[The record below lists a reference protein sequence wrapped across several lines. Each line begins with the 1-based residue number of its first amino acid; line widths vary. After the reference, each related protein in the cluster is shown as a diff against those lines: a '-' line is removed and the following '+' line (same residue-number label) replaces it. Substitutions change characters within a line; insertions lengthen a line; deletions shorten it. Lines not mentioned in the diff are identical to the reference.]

1 MIYRAL
7 PASGLTVA
15 WDIPNADLRDG
26 GRPVTTT
33 SFSWDN
39 EGWTVDTALGPERSQ
54 FVMRLSAQWLIQQ
67 VILFRDLEMPDL
79 WLATDGAGRWGEVN
93 GAHRTD
99 LDGCRLVMIGGTPV
113 THCIA
118 MRQLPLQIGHGAEV
132 KTAVIDAETL
142 GVVPAVLRFERLGES
157 IWRYTPGPDT
167 DMVEVVVDDHGLL
180 LDEPGRF
187 VRQDS

>member
-33 SFSWDN
+33 SFSWEN
-39 EGWTVDTALGPERSQ
+39 EGWTVDCALGPERSQ
-54 FVMRLSAQWLIQQ
+54 FVMRLSAQWHVQQ
-67 VILFRDLEMPDL
+67 VILFRDLEEPDL

-99 LDGCRLVMIGGTPV
+99 LDGCRLVMIGGTPIS
-113 THCIA
+113 HCIA
-118 MRQLPLQIGHGAEV
+118 MRQLPLQVGHGAEV

-157 IWRYTPGPDT
+157 SWRYTPGPET
-167 DMVEVVVDDHGLL
+167 DMVEVAVDDYGLL
-180 LDEPGRF
+180 VDEPGRF

>member
-7 PASGLTVA
+7 PASGLRVA
-15 WDIPNADLRDG
+15 WNIPNADLRDG
-26 GRPVTTT
+26 GLPHTTAK
-33 SFSWDN
+33 FGWEN
-39 EGWTVDTALGPERSQ
+39 EGWTVDCALGPERSQ

-67 VILFRDLEMPDL
+67 VILFRDLETPDL

-99 LDGCRLVMIGGTPV
+99 LDGCRFVMIGGTPI

-157 IWRYTPGPDT
+157 NWRYTPLPGAE
-167 DMVEVVVDDHGLL
+167 MVEVVVDDFGLL
-180 LDEPGRF
+180 LDEAGRF
-187 VRQDS
+187 IRQDS